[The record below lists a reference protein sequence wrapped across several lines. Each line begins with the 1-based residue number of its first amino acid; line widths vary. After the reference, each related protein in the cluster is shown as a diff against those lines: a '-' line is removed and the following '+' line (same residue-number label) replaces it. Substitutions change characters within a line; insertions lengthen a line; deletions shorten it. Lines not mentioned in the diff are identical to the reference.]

1 MPESTESTP
10 YALVHTARF
19 QVRWADMDALGH
31 VNNAVYFTY
40 VEQARIESLG
50 HLMDTWH
57 SAGTGPVLVHAAMTY
72 KRPIKHPATALV
84 RVYLGPPGR
93 SSLPNRYE
101 ITVEGDEADAL
112 RRGRGRAGVGGL
124 GERAPVLAPAAA
136 PRRRRAAPGGSGSG
150 RRPGRE
156 RGVKPIR
163 LGREPGGVF
172 EAVFPVL
179 RKRAPA
185 VERAHERAHE
195 RPDRTARRRR
205 R

>member
-101 ITVEGDEADAL
+101 ITVEGDEETLYAVGEAALVWVDLEKERPCALPPQLRAAVEQRLAAAAQADAPD
-112 RRGRGRAGVGGL
+112 A
-124 GERAPVLAPAAA
+124 
-136 PRRRRAAPGGSGSG
+136 S
-150 RRPGRE
+150 
-156 RGVKPIR
+156 
-163 LGREPGGVF
+163 
-172 EAVFPVL
+172 EA
-179 RKRAPA
+179 
-185 VERAHERAHE
+185 
-195 RPDRTARRRR
+195 
-205 R
+205 